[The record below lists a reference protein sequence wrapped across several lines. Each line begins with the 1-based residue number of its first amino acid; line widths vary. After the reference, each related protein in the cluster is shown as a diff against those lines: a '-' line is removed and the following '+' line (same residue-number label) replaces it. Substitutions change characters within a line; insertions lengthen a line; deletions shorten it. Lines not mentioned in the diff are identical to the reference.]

1 MERDISVISRFDK
14 KLFCA
19 EGRPVKFLLA
29 RAMLV
34 AAVKRHFSAM
44 ISDKAF
50 ERFKEV

>member
-1 MERDISVISRFDK
+1 MERDISVISRYDK

-19 EGRPVKFLLA
+19 EGGLVKFLLA
-29 RAMLV
+29 RGMRV
-34 AAVKRHFSAM
+34 AAAKRHFSAM